1 MRRRAF
7 TLVELLVVITIIVVL
22 AGIIF
27 PVALSMAGKGAE
39 TKCMMQLKELSRG
52 LMIYKSENKKYPP
65 YSGRQFVAALY
76 RSNVV
81 NEARL
86 FHCPASD
93 FVEGDGWE
101 KQAEDALKGK
111 LADPVDEAATSYAGR
126 RNDPKHKTTITSAER
141 NKIPASRIAV
151 FCDQIWEGPKGPET
165 NHGDRLFVAY
175 LDNHVDML
183 KVKENLGGDLRM
195 GEGATHEDLQVLGND

>member
-1 MRRRAF
+1 MRRRGF

-52 LMIYKSENKKYPP
+52 LMLYKSESKKYPP

-76 RSNVV
+76 RSSVV
-81 NEARL
+81 NESKL

-93 FVEGDGWE
+93 FVEADNWE
-101 KQAEDALKGK
+101 KLAEEALKGK
-111 LADPVDEAATSYAGR
+111 QADPVDEAATSYAGR
-126 RNDPKHKTTITSAER
+126 RNDPRHKSTITSDER
-141 NKIPASRIAV
+141 NRVPASRIAV
-151 FCDQIWEGPKGPET
+151 FCDQVWEGQKGPET

-183 KVKENLGGDLRM
+183 KVKEQLEGDLRL
-195 GEGATHEDLQVLGND
+195 GEGATHDHLKVLGVD